1 MSRNCYLDGD
11 ILYFSDGRVNNI
23 TSDNLDLGRGLFNGI
38 GYSLSKSEIIL
49 ERKYIQWNTLNSH
62 KLTCGTTRQGKSRK
76 MISDIEQQIA
86 HGDNVFIGEPKG
98 SKDQEIIAYTIQNA
112 IKYKRE
118 KEVIYISPYFHNF
131 SVKFNPIYRKKNLE
145 ISSLLA
151 DLILAKEPV
160 YGFVAKTRI
169 LTILLAIDFIER
181 FDKKLNPYD
190 LILMERYELSKLET
204 ESVNWLNKYIWE
216 TLYSESSHGYKWDIK
231 KDLLENAEN
240 ELEKKLIEEAYI
252 RTLERYNDNFEI
264 TKGGTLP
271 LRTFLTLKDLS
282 KFKSLDSL
290 QILLTEVKS
299 RFEKIEDIDIE
310 LKRLG
315 SDALR
320 ELQSELG
327 DDPTFI
333 SKLLKSLGTVLSE
346 LTTEEV
352 GMVLND
358 CKINPVIDALTSDK
372 RGAIIIYQPFPMIYK
387 SAALA
392 LGRIMFFMFSNL
404 AGYVGAS
411 GVMLKRRLFVNI
423 DEAGAIL
430 IPIVKELANKG
441 GGLGFSLCLYTQS
454 IADIIETLEETG
466 ARIIMDNM
474 NTKEFFKVNDNATAK
489 EVAIIMGTIKQAST
503 TTTASDKRDTRAAT
517 NITDV
522 DVATAGIIQRINERS
537 FLLKEGNEVY
547 IMSAPFVPD
556 PLIKITMPIPSL
568 QELAEETY
576 LKRRQIRE
584 NMR

>member
-118 KEVIYISPYFHNF
+118 KEVIYISPYFYNF

-160 YGFVAKTRI
+160 YGNVAKTRI

-352 GMVLND
+352 GIVLND